1 MTLFL
6 GIVSQKGGVGKSTL
20 ARLVAKE
27 YATAGWRVKIADLD
41 IAQGTS
47 FNWQAR
53 RLQHALEPTIPVER
67 FGTVE
72 QVLKVAALYDLIIFD
87 CPPNAT
93 AGTLKAAQ
101 ASTCIILPTGLS
113 LDDLEPSI
121 LLAHEFIKQGLL
133 PERLAFALCR
143 VGDSEIEIAEA
154 RHYIQRAGY
163 TVLKGAIPEK
173 IAYRRASDEGRT
185 LTETRFPSLN
195 ERSDTV
201 AQSVIDYLKHV
212 YEHSEETQD
221 GQSSTTQRSRSKKRG
236 AARPIGHRQ

>member
-6 GIVSQKGGVGKSTL
+6 GMVSQKGGVGKSTL

-121 LLAHEFIKQGLL
+121 LLAHEFIKQG
-133 PERLAFALCR
+133 RSIC
-143 VGDSEIEIAEA
+143 DSRWVSRPTHRCSRTGLESFPSPGSSAM
-154 RHYIQRAGY
+154 RPLSWVPFRCLY
-163 TVLKGAIPEK
+163 TVRACDL
-173 IAYRRASDEGRT
+173 RFRASSVRSIA
-185 LTETRFPSLN
+185 PSR
-195 ERSDTV
+195 RSV
-201 AQSVIDYLKHV
+201 GL
-212 YEHSEETQD
+212 
-221 GQSSTTQRSRSKKRG
+221 
-236 AARPIGHRQ
+236 ARL

>member
-1 MTLFL
+1 MR
-6 GIVSQKGGVGKSTL
+6 KSTL

-143 VGDSEIEIAEA
+143 VGDSEIEIAELVTIFSEQA
-154 RHYIQRAGY
+154 TQCSREPFQRKLPIAGPV
-163 TVLKGAIPEK
+163 TK
-173 IAYRRASDEGRT
+173 SDAHRDT
-185 LTETRFPSLN
+185 LSFAE
-195 ERSDTV
+195 
-201 AQSVIDYLKHV
+201 
-212 YEHSEETQD
+212 
-221 GQSSTTQRSRSKKRG
+221 
-236 AARPIGHRQ
+236 